1 MMYQSQGLAIQEWI
15 SKPLPTCPFYPRSTN
30 APNLKIGQMQ
40 IKITRCIC
48 YLLCVN
54 HVDFRSYE
62 SAFMPWL
69 LEDKEQKSQLSLL
82 F

>member
-1 MMYQSQGLAIQEWI
+1 
-15 SKPLPTCPFYPRSTN
+15 
-30 APNLKIGQMQ
+30 MQ
-40 IKITRCIC
+40 IKITRSIC

-69 LEDKEQKSQLSLL
+69 LENKEQKSQPEVLKSIFGLL
-82 F
+82 VLKNDPPPLLGELFCGGKN